1 MLATIQTV
9 VTSFHS
15 TPYTTTR
22 EREREREKER
32 ERERERG
39 ERGGIMTARVS
50 MNSLLVSTG
59 SVVMLHICGIYII
72 VYVHN
77 SFGMSCINLFS
88 FVCLK
93 HLTGAYQLNGPFISG
108 HSMFRR

>member
-1 MLATIQTV
+1 MTWCQRVGVSLRMYSSYLKCLVAF
-9 VTSFHS
+9 SS
-15 TPYTTTR
+15 WYTLYT
-22 EREREREKER
+22 
-32 ERERERG
+32 
-39 ERGGIMTARVS
+39 RVS
-50 MNSLLVSTG
+50 TSSLLIQNVSTG

-77 SFGMSCINLFS
+77 SFGHVWHVLFHGINLFS

-108 HSMFRR
+108 HSMFKR